1 MEMKNRDWAHSS
13 KNILSNQL
21 VIPISGVLNR
31 IGIGPIKRP
40 VPYNNLVR
48 LGMMEINSYGI
59 PLH

>member
-48 LGMMEINSYGI
+48 LGMMEINS
-59 PLH
+59 